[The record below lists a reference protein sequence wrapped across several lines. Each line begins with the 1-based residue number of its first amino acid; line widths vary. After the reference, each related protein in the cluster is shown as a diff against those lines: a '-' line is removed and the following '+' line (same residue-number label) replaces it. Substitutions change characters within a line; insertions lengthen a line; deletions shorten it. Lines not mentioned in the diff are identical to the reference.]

1 MNRIKECRIN
11 SGLSQKYVAVSLG
24 VAGPSVSNWESGKT
38 LPTPENLCRLASLY
52 GVTTDYLLGKDDA
65 PASPQ
70 IKEQPPAQ
78 GEELDDSLVSMLLEL
93 NPHEVQR
100 VHDFVQ
106 GLKAARKEPPS
117 HSP

>member
-1 MNRIKECRIN
+1 MNRIREARKAKGLTMKELGRLIGV
-11 SGLSQKYVAVSLG
+11 SESAVSMYETFKRQPDNAMLVLISDALG
-24 VAGPSVSNWESGKT
+24 VTA
-38 LPTPENLCRLASLY
+38 
-52 GVTTDYLLGKDDA
+52 DYLLGKDNT
-65 PASPQ
+65 PAQ

-93 NPHEVQR
+93 NPPEVQR